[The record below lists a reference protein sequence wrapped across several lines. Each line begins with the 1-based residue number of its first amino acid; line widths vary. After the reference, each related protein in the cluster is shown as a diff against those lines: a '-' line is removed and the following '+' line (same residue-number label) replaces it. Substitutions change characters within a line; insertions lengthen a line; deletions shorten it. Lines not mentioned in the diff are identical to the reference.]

1 MEQPFQQPF
10 QTIRSRKKRRRQQ
23 TTDDGV
29 ETAVKAATPGQRRQQ
44 EQYFGVGGSQ
54 NTNTIRGA
62 GKSLMIGRKS
72 CDPASSMN
80 NYNRNKCPITAV
92 KPIVRQKA
100 VFCIDNVSPSISA
113 TEMADF
119 ITDDLSIEVLSIFD
133 AKTRRRR
140 NDSNFADRKAFRVC
154 INKYDVDRLLVPD
167 LWPQGI
173 AISEWYFKGKASDA
187 VGVNANAGINETNEK
202 SVFGGGMRHVVSS
215 DSTESSTGTA
225 PFASTDSTTG
235 NAQSSLNPKC
245 THSEAVKN
253 YTVIRNA
260 STGYTDIDPDSADTH
275 KLASAAS
282 SGNNWSVEP
291 VNNNLDAGDVGDS
304 SDSSDMTVENHST
317 IIYAAD
323 VTILSNQGHVQSAD
337 IEAIAPA
344 KLTTADVERGNPA
357 AGAAISGSVSNSLNS
372 NTVVDG

>member
-1 MEQPFQQPF
+1 M
-10 QTIRSRKKRRRQQ
+10 
-23 TTDDGV
+23 
-29 ETAVKAATPGQRRQQ
+29 
-44 EQYFGVGGSQ
+44 
-54 NTNTIRGA
+54 
-62 GKSLMIGRKS
+62 
-72 CDPASSMN
+72 
-80 NYNRNKCPITAV
+80 
-92 KPIVRQKA
+92 
-100 VFCIDNVSPSISA
+100 
-113 TEMADF
+113 
-119 ITDDLSIEVLSIFD
+119 
-133 AKTRRRR
+133 
-140 NDSNFADRKAFRVC
+140 
-154 INKYDVDRLLVPD
+154 
-167 LWPQGI
+167 
-173 AISEWYFKGKASDA
+173 
-187 VGVNANAGINETNEK
+187 
-202 SVFGGGMRHVVSS
+202 
-215 DSTESSTGTA
+215 
-225 PFASTDSTTG
+225 
-235 NAQSSLNPKC
+235 NPKC

-253 YTVIRNA
+253 YTAIRNA
-260 STGYTDIDPDSADTH
+260 STGYIGIDPDSADTY